1 MQQAAMGNAHAGFG
15 IRKPDRIQPCDNG
28 KAIAMI
34 EPVALAAA
42 SSSDRA
48 SAKPT
53 RKAMATLTTHTL
65 NSVDGTHA
73 GSVGVSLYRV
83 APDGSRQVIFEAET
97 DAGGRLS
104 QRIAEDQ
111 VDPTAAYELVF
122 QTGAYF
128 AARNLSL
135 PGLRLQKEAVI
146 RFCMPDPAAA
156 YHMPLVMAPN
166 GYSVWLSS

>member
-1 MQQAAMGNAHAGFG
+1 
-15 IRKPDRIQPCDNG
+15 
-28 KAIAMI
+28 
-34 EPVALAAA
+34 
-42 SSSDRA
+42 
-48 SAKPT
+48 
-53 RKAMATLTTHTL
+53 MATLSTHTL

-73 GSVGVSLYRV
+73 GDVAVSLTRIDV
-83 APDGSRQVIFEAET
+83 AGGRSVLFERRT

-104 QRIAEDQ
+104 ERIDAAQ
-111 VDPTAAYELVF
+111 VDTAADYELVF

-128 AARNLSL
+128 DARGLAL

-146 RFCMPDPAAA
+146 RFRMPDAQAA